1 MRTIQILFSIGIL
14 HTLYDTRLDDNIFL
28 IVNNSIKLL
37 CWHTEKVTNLVRKTT
52 EIPDMSN
59 RDNQF
64 NMSGTLTTY
73 LLLSYLN
80 TTTIADNTLI
90 TDTLVLTAGT
100 LVILCWT
107 EDTLAEQTITFWF
120 IGTIVD
126 SLWLGYLTKR
136 VLKNLLR

>member
-64 NMSGTLTTY
+64 NMSGTLTTH
-73 LLLSYLN
+73 LLLCYLN
-80 TTTIADNTLI
+80 TTTVADNTLI

-107 EDTLAEQTITFWF
+107 EYTLAEQTITFWF

>member
-1 MRTIQILFSIGIL
+1 MRTIQILFSVGIL
-14 HTLYDTRLDDNIFL
+14 HTFYDTRLDDNIFL

-52 EIPDMSN
+52 EIPDMSH
-59 RDNQF
+59 RDNQLNVSSTF
-64 NMSGTLTTY
+64 TTHF
-73 LLLSYLN
+73 LFCYLN
-80 TTTIADNTLI
+80 TTTVADNTFI

-100 LVILCWT
+100 LIILCRT
-107 EDTLAEQTITFWF
+107 KDTLTEQTITFWF

>member
-59 RDNQF
+59 RNNQF
-64 NMSGTLTTY
+64 NMSSTFTTY
-73 LLLSYLN
+73 LLFCYLN

-90 TDTLVLTAGT
+90 TDALVLTAGT
-100 LVILCWT
+100 LVILCRT
-107 EDTLAEQTITFWF
+107 EDTLAEQTIAFWF

-136 VLKNLLR
+136 VFKNLLR

>member
-37 CWHTEKVTNLVRKTT
+37 SWHTKKVTNLVRKTT

-107 EDTLAEQTITFWF
+107 KDTLAEQTITFWF

-136 VLKNLLR
+136 ILKNLLR

>member
-1 MRTIQILFSIGIL
+1 MRTIQILICIGIL

-37 CWHTEKVTNLVRKTT
+37 RWHTEKVTNLVRKTT

-64 NMSGTLTTY
+64 NMSSTLTTH

-90 TDTLVLTAGT
+90 TDTLVLTTGT

-107 EDTLAEQTITFWF
+107 EYTLAEQTITFWF

>member
-1 MRTIQILFSIGIL
+1 MRTIQILICIGIL
-14 HTLYDTRLDDNIFL
+14 HTFYDTRLDDNIFL

-37 CWHTEKVTNLVRKTT
+37 CWHTKKVTNLVRKTT

-64 NMSGTLTTY
+64 NMSSTLTTY
-73 LLLSYLN
+73 LLLCYLN
-80 TTTIADNTLI
+80 TTTIAYNTLI

-107 EDTLAEQTITFWF
+107 EYTLAEQTITFWF